1 MPARTRCSGSGCYES
16 MAAFHCATAARPPN
30 CCTALNCF
38 TAESL
43 GGHFG
48 GLLLLRPL
56 VAGRRLCPGRYV
68 AKLAS
73 DSAASPA

>member
-1 MPARTRCSGSGCYES
+1 
-16 MAAFHCATAARPPN
+16 MAFRYAAAAQPPN
-30 CCTALNCF
+30 CCTAQ
-38 TAESL
+38 TALLRSRW

-68 AKLAS
+68 GF
-73 DSAASPA
+73 